1 MRPSL
6 VLLGSAV
13 VFTAIP
19 AFAQSPKPNSKSI
32 DPQTTCSAT
41 PGSNSGSKQQ
51 ENGSSSGLT
60 DKLSSCGGVL
70 KPPAVGDNMAKPAPK
85 TGKSRIIKPKD
96 LPNQQS
102 PDAPKKNED

>member
-1 MRPSL
+1 MRPFL

-13 VFTAIP
+13 VFAAVP
-19 AFAQSPKPNSKSI
+19 AFAQNPKPNPKPI

-41 PGSNSGSKQQ
+41 PGSKDSDSAK
-51 ENGSSSGLT
+51 NGSSGLT

-85 TGKSRIIKPKD
+85 TGTSRIIKPKD